1 MFRFDTVAHLF
12 FSVTPALNNMERSGM
27 LFNVLQL
34 PRSFTFSSCLAA
46 RAVCYGQIELQF

>member
-27 LFNVLQL
+27 LFNGWNATRHLSQTTKL
-34 PRSFTFSSCLAA
+34 LNTNSAQNKQQNF
-46 RAVCYGQIELQF
+46 